1 MVRLRPERYAAERAH
16 KLHPRATGPYRV
28 RRVINPNAYD
38 IAIPTDWGIPSTFN
52 ICDLVLYKGSLEVPS
67 EPGLP
72 LDSSASSLFAPE
84 ENDGPHS
91 PSNSVTDNGSQ
102 TGRRQENSARAL
114 KESNVAAENAGRQQ
128 QPEKPTITED
138 VAEVLA
144 GRRQRP
150 AKPTARPS
158 EFYYF

>member
-1 MVRLRPERYAAERAH
+1 MLEAVKFPA
-16 KLHPRATGPYRV
+16 G
-28 RRVINPNAYD
+28 
-38 IAIPTDWGIPSTFN
+38 IAN
-52 ICDLVLYKGSLEVPS
+52 LN
-67 EPGLP
+67 PGLA
-72 LDSSASSLFAPE
+72 DVDRDA
-84 ENDGPHS
+84 DGPHS

-102 TGRRQENSARAL
+102 TGRRQENSAGAL

-128 QPEKPTITED
+128 RPEKPTVAED
-138 VAEVLA
+138 VAEVRA

>member
-1 MVRLRPERYAAERAH
+1 M
-16 KLHPRATGPYRV
+16 

-67 EPGLP
+67 EPDLP
-72 LDSSASSLFAPE
+72 LDSSVSSLFAPE

-102 TGRRQENSARAL
+102 TGRRQENSVGAL
-114 KESNVAAENAGRQQ
+114 KESNLAAEIAGHQQ
-128 QPEKPTITED
+128 QPEKPTVAEE
-138 VAEVLA
+138 VAEVRA
-144 GRRQRP
+144 GRRQPP
-150 AKPTARPS
+150 AKLTARPS